1 MKTQELQKNNIGVKI
16 LMKCVH
22 CLLWCLEK
30 CARYITM
37 QAYIMIAIE
46 GNGFCLSAWRSFK
59 LLFSNTLRIATT
71 QVPPSP
77 HTRARST
84 PPLLRTQALSS
95 CERGALCRAGAGLRN
110 LDPLQGLHHRR
121 LHRRVDPHHEGGGIF
136 HGGAPRTQDAA
147 PQHAQVCCVLRS
159 RALRAHGAC
168 LPQGEGYVENPLYP
182 AAIIFIA
189 AYFVSTVRPDQ
200 NLNTRWTPQ

>member
-1 MKTQELQKNNIGVKI
+1 MVGRHRYVDLKTQELQKNNIGVKI

-71 QVPPSP
+71 QVPAQPP
-77 HTRARST
+77 HTRA
-84 PPLLRTQALSS
+84 QHSS
-95 CERGALCRAGAGLRN
+95 AVADAGAL
-110 LDPLQGLHHRR
+110 
-121 LHRRVDPHHEGGGIF
+121 
-136 HGGAPRTQDAA
+136 
-147 PQHAQVCCVLRS
+147 
-159 RALRAHGAC
+159 
-168 LPQGEGYVENPLYP
+168 
-182 AAIIFIA
+182 
-189 AYFVSTVRPDQ
+189 
-200 NLNTRWTPQ
+200 